1 MPALLMLGQL
11 QVHVFEGRARDL
23 EVGQLDSV
31 RHRPGGEVI
40 EGAGRVRGLQDGEP
54 VLPAHWEGQR
64 GCGDPVRELEADV
77 GQLLCRRAQGFG
89 GALSDHFSRCDHA
102 DTVGK
107 VLRLVHVVRGQ
118 NDGFA
123 EGPHV
128 AHDLPGGTARRGVET
143 GGRFVEKD
151 ELGIAHQAE
160 RDVEATLLAA
170 GKLADPLAGL
180 LGEPDQVDDLRG
192 RSRGRVIASIELD
205 ELDDREHRRHGR
217 FLKHQPHPLPEVAPA
232 RLWVDPEHGHGARV
246 PLPVALED
254 FNRGGLAGTVRS
266 QKAEDLSLLHRE
278 AHSADRLNRAVG
290 LAQTVNGDGCHGKCS
305 PLYDERS
312 QSRCAM
318 VPETGVGADHNWPQR
333 MTMTTTNVEILRQG
347 WLDAASALAPGL
359 DALPE
364 FLERGLEA
372 AVIDERLD
380 EQSLLRVV
388 TDVTADAAD
397 SLPAEELY
405 FLTRRLQR
413 AVYEYLLSLD
423 ALPEPPPRREGTNGH
438 APQDAT
444 LIGAEEVAALGRNG
458 HAKTAVEPSH
468 VSTETPE
475 LDPEPEPTPDATSE
489 VQAGPDAAA
498 TAADRVEAGLAELDA
513 QLSPDEPDDVPE
525 ATDEPETET
534 LAGAEA
540 APDSSP
546 EPATRPAFT
555 LFRRTGA
562 AAKSDK
568 GAPSSN
574 GDVADV
580 PEATGANGSSAAH
593 DDLGGEDPESFV
605 KPKDGFHLSDLAD
618 FA

>member
-1 MPALLMLGQL
+1 
-11 QVHVFEGRARDL
+11 
-23 EVGQLDSV
+23 
-31 RHRPGGEVI
+31 
-40 EGAGRVRGLQDGEP
+40 
-54 VLPAHWEGQR
+54 
-64 GCGDPVRELEADV
+64 
-77 GQLLCRRAQGFG
+77 
-89 GALSDHFSRCDHA
+89 
-102 DTVGK
+102 
-107 VLRLVHVVRGQ
+107 
-118 NDGFA
+118 
-123 EGPHV
+123 
-128 AHDLPGGTARRGVET
+128 
-143 GGRFVEKD
+143 
-151 ELGIAHQAE
+151 
-160 RDVEATLLAA
+160 
-170 GKLADPLAGL
+170 
-180 LGEPDQVDDLRG
+180 
-192 RSRGRVIASIELD
+192 
-205 ELDDREHRRHGR
+205 
-217 FLKHQPHPLPEVAPA
+217 
-232 RLWVDPEHGHGARV
+232 
-246 PLPVALED
+246 
-254 FNRGGLAGTVRS
+254 
-266 QKAEDLSLLHRE
+266 
-278 AHSADRLNRAVG
+278 
-290 LAQTVNGDGCHGKCS
+290 
-305 PLYDERS
+305 
-312 QSRCAM
+312 M

-618 FA
+618 FAVIQRSAAAAAPSDDVSPDHETVEPAATGELASSLFTDSELESEATAGPAVPNASSGAAARGWHLRGDDTDQAQEQGLDDPGDNRFETDPEVVEARLEINDRLRRRRCDEAAALLQRLANDVGGRALAELALDAGDRCRALGKGNAALSCYLAASRADPVHETPLLRLADICIDDHDIDLAVSYLERVTRLRRLRNDDKGALKLYRKIVTIAPYRDDILAMLMRAQANGRFDE